1 VTDPGPT
8 SGASGP
14 GATESPRADVG
25 GGCVSALLVGLTLG
39 LVAAAILARSWDDCH
54 AAGSP
59 FNEFAAVFDGLV
71 VFVLAGLAY
80 TLASRLGTGKR
91 WQHSHVQGILLAV
104 FTAYGLLAFML
115 PRSVSGALYAA
126 NGAGICPGNVA
137 PWWPG
142 WLPI

>member
-1 VTDPGPT
+1 MIDPESTGSASDPGV
-8 SGASGP
+8 
-14 GATESPRADVG
+14 TETHTANVG
-25 GGCVSALLVGLTLG
+25 NGCPSALLVGLTLG

-59 FNEFAAVFDGLV
+59 LNEFAAVFDGFV

-80 TLASRLGTGKR
+80 ALAARLGTGSR
-91 WQHSHVQGILLAV
+91 WSRAHTQGILLAV
-104 FTAYGLLAFML
+104 FTAYGLLVFML
-115 PRSVSGALYAA
+115 PRSVTGAFYPA
-126 NGAGICPGNVA
+126 NGAGMCPGNVA